1 MQSMVSL
8 SVVCVAALMLCGCNQ
23 TQPVA
28 SAPPLRPA
36 PAKFADLPAG
46 TACAAKINRYQSVLG
61 ADEATGNVAQ
71 KVYNQVEN
79 ELVEAA
85 AACAAGR
92 GNDALSLVHDSEVR
106 HGYHV

>member
-28 SAPPLRPA
+28 SVPRFA
-36 PAKFADLPAG
+36 PAKFADLPVG
-46 TACAAKINRYQSVLG
+46 TACAEKINRYQSVLG

-79 ELVEAA
+79 ELIEAA